1 MNIKTIGIIGAGTMG
16 QGVAHQ
22 FAKYNYKVILIDLNE
37 TILNQAKQV
46 IKNTMRLDHLLSEA
60 PSPTVG
66 NLLDYIHYSTDL
78 NELKDCEFIIENIIE
93 NTDAKFKLYD
103 QLKTI
108 AKSDAIVAVNTSCI
122 SITKIGSLMPDASL
136 ILGIH
141 FMNPVHLKPTVEM
154 IEGVY
159 TSKETIDGA
168 QHLLG
173 LVQMEGIVV
182 KDSPGFV
189 SNRISHLLM
198 NEAAFIVQEQVATPT
213 QVDDI
218 FKKCFGH
225 KMGPLE
231 TADLIGIDTVVDSL
245 QVLFDATQ
253 DSKFR
258 CCTLLRKKADAG
270 QLGRKSGEG
279 FHKY

>member
-1 MNIKTIGIIGAGTMG
+1 MEIKKIGIIGAGTMG
-16 QGVAHQ
+16 QSVAHQ
-22 FAKYNYKVILIDLNE
+22 FAKFNSSIVLIDISQEVLD
-37 TILNQAKQV
+37 QAK
-46 IKNTMRLDHLLSEA
+46 IGIRNIGRLDMLLNKGE
-60 PSPTVG
+60 SPTQG
-66 NLLDYIHYSTDL
+66 NMMDYISYSTNLED
-78 NELKDCEFIIENIIE
+78 LKDCEFIVENIIE
-93 NTDAKFKLYD
+93 NTTAKFELYD
-103 QLKTI
+103 RLKEI
-108 AKSDAIVAVNTSCI
+108 VQKDAIVAVNTSCI
-122 SITKIGSLMPDASL
+122 SITKIGSLMNNPDKV
-136 ILGIH
+136 LGIH
-141 FMNPVHLKPTVEM
+141 FMNPVHLKPVVEM
-154 IEGVY
+154 IEGVH
-159 TSKETIDGA
+159 TSKDTIDCA
-168 QHLLG
+168 QELLAM
-173 LVQMEGIVV
+173 VKMEGIVV

-198 NEAAFIVQEQVATPT
+198 NEAAFIVQEQVATPK

-245 QVLFDATQ
+245 QVLFDTLQ

-258 CCTLLRKKADAG
+258 CCSLLRKKVDAG